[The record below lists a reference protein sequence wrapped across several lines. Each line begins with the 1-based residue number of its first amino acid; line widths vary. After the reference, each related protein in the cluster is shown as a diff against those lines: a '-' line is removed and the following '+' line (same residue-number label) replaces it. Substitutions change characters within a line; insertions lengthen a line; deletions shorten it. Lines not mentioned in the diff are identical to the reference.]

1 MTSRGGGDP
10 NNSMASNAVGRM
22 GPSPRSLAA
31 EANDCF
37 MVRVPCGSNRI
48 QGRGAM
54 LCAQWRAP
62 LGSFQQAAAV
72 DRLNQ
77 EKVGIGIE
85 SLTEE
90 SPYKEL

>member
-1 MTSRGGGDP
+1 
-10 NNSMASNAVGRM
+10 M

-77 EKVGIGIE
+77 EKVEIGIE
-85 SLTEE
+85 SLTKE